1 MKKKIYSIT
10 ILIVLLFAVG
20 SSSAQQNDAIA
31 PITVKGSA
39 GALLFVQGMAPFQV
53 STFGVSGKYFLADA
67 FALRGGVSFNTR
79 SYADSLSSTGFGI
92 NVGFE
97 AHTRPVYAISP
108 YWGASVG
115 FDMGKITDTTAGA
128 IILAS
133 KKGGV
138 NSQATDPVIATTS
151 TTSFGVSALAGFDWF
166 IFKNIALGSELSFGI
181 STTSSSTTLGST
193 TVDNP
198 ASTYLGFSSMGSV
211 HVLIYF

>member
-10 ILIVLLFAVG
+10 ILIVLLFAAG
-20 SSSAQQNDAIA
+20 TSSAQQNDAIA

-39 GALLFVQGMAPFQV
+39 AAQLFVQGMAPFQV
-53 STFGVSGKYFLADA
+53 SSFGVGGKYFLADG
-67 FALRGGVSFNTR
+67 FALRAGVSFNSR

-97 AHTRPVYAISP
+97 SHCRPLYAISP
-108 YWGASVG
+108 YWGASIG
-115 FDMGKITDTTAGA
+115 FDHGKITDTTAGT

-133 KKGGV
+133 KKSGV
-138 NSQATDPVIATTS
+138 NSQATNPVVS
-151 TTSFGVSALAGFDWF
+151 TTSSSGFGVSVLAGFDWF

-181 STTSSSTTLGST
+181 STNSSSTTIGST

-198 ASTYLGFSSMGSV
+198 ASTYIGFSPMGSV